1 MAPHKVN
8 RAPLRRPGLAR
19 NQVPSLPGS
28 ARFAPGLAS
37 GAMTYEVD
45 ITALVEEIQRYLAAV
60 DAFRAAG
67 CRPTWRTVPA
77 APEGRNACSL
87 QDD

>member
-1 MAPHKVN
+1 MALHKIN

-19 NQVPSLPGS
+19 SQVQSLPGS
-28 ARFAPGLAS
+28 ARFAPRLAS
-37 GAMTYEVD
+37 GAMTYEID
-45 ITALVEEIQRYLAAV
+45 IAALVEEIQRYLGAV

-67 CRPTWRTVPA
+67 YRPTWRTDPA
-77 APEGRNACSL
+77 VPEGRNACSL

>member
-8 RAPLRRPGLAR
+8 CAPLRRPGLAR
-19 NQVPSLPGS
+19 SEVPSLPGS
-28 ARFAPGLAS
+28 ARFAPRLAS
-37 GAMTYEVD
+37 DAMTYEID
-45 ITALVEEIQRYLAAV
+45 IAALVEEIQRYLAAV

-67 CRPTWRTVPA
+67 CRPMWRTDPA
-77 APEGRNACSL
+77 VPEGRNGCSL